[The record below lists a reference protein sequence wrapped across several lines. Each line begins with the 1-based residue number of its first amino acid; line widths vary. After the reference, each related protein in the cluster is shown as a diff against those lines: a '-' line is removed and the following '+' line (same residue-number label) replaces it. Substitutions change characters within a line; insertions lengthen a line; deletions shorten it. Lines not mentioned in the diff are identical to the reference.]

1 MATVNMLYFFSLI
14 CLITS
19 ILLTWFKTDAFI
31 EYCKLFNVFTQTI
44 KNYNYTTSLSFPQYL
59 YVTYK
64 NSMKNRLNVFLL
76 KLVTCPI
83 CLSAW
88 LCIVLGIMFGYFLY
102 IPILY
107 IGSLFFYFK
116 LVKFID

>member
-1 MATVNMLYFFSLI
+1 MLYFFSLL

-19 ILLTWFKTDAFI
+19 ILLTWFKTNAFI
-31 EYCKLFNVFTQTI
+31 DYCKLFNVFTSIVKSFEFTD
-44 KNYNYTTSLSFPQYL
+44 SLSFPQFL
-59 YVTYK
+59 FITYK
-64 NSMKNRLNVFLL
+64 NSVKNRLNVFLL

-88 LCIVLGIMFGYFLY
+88 LCIVLGTLFGYFLY

-116 LVKFID
+116 LIKFID